1 MATVVLYRG
10 YLGYQQRTPTSSNEA
25 YPRDFGTIDAYISHG
40 VMTLPILPWL
50 PDVDDFG
57 NHGSVAHYYSGQCS
71 SMYEYVQMDDSNFSY
86 MFFRSDASR
95 LPTITKSPI
104 ATTHTLQC
112 VISDER
118 AFADFLNGLIA
129 AHATLEQIDQFVQE
143 HSCGTGVPFIWE
155 KVLDVLDKV
164 EASKN
169 KKTNLEERMVVPDP
183 VRVDKPT
190 FGHIIPIIKP
200 KEVKKK
206 SPCAKSPSLRTEKQ
220 PSPKSTDISKTP
232 SNDAVPPKPSTA
244 KNTRN
249 TTKRRV
255 RSSS

>member
-10 YLGYQQRTPTSSNEA
+10 YLGYQQRVPTGPNEA

-57 NHGSVAHYYSGQCS
+57 NRGSVAHYYSGPCS
-71 SMYEYVQMDDSNFSY
+71 AMYEYVQMDENNFSY
-86 MFFRSDASR
+86 MYFRSDAAR
-95 LPTITKSPI
+95 QPTITKSPI

-112 VISDER
+112 VISNTT
-118 AFADFLNGLIA
+118 AFANFLNALMA
-129 AHATLEQIDQFVQE
+129 AHATLDQIDQFVQE
-143 HSCGTGVPFIWE
+143 HGLGTGVPFIWE
-155 KVLDVLDKV
+155 KIIDVMDKV
-164 EASKN
+164 EASKS

-183 VRVDKPT
+183 IRADKPT
-190 FGHIIPIIKP
+190 FGNIIPIIKP
-200 KEVKKK
+200 KGVKKK
-206 SPCAKSPSLRTEKQ
+206 SPCTKSPSPRTKKQ
-220 PSPKSTDISKTP
+220 LLLKHADVSKTP
-232 SNDAVPPKPSTA
+232 SNVAVPPKPSTA

-255 RSSS
+255 RSTS

>member
-10 YLGYQQRTPTSSNEA
+10 YLGYQQRVPTGRNEA
-25 YPRDFGTIDAYISHG
+25 YPRDFGTIDAYISNG
-40 VMTLPILPWL
+40 VLTLPILPWL

-57 NHGSVAHYYSGQCS
+57 NRGSVAHYYSGPCS
-71 SMYEYVQMDDSNFSY
+71 SQYEYVQMDDSNFSY
-86 MFFRSDASR
+86 MFFYSDASR
-95 LPTITKSPI
+95 QPTITKSPI

-112 VISDER
+112 VISNDM
-118 AFADFLNGLIA
+118 AFASYLNGLIA

-143 HSCGTGVPFIWE
+143 HDCGTGVPFIWV
-155 KVLDVLDKV
+155 KMLDVMDKV
-164 EASKN
+164 EASKS

-183 VRVDKPT
+183 IRADKPT
-190 FGHIIPIIKP
+190 FGNIIPIIKS

-206 SPCAKSPSLRTEKQ
+206 SSCTESPSQRTKKQ
-220 PSPKSTDISKTP
+220 PSLKRTDVSKTP
-232 SNDAVPPKPSTA
+232 SNGAVPPKPSTA

-255 RSSS
+255 RSTS

>member
-10 YLGYQQRTPTSSNEA
+10 YLGYQQRVPVGQNEA

-40 VMTLPILPWL
+40 VLTLPILPWS

-57 NHGSVAHYYSGQCS
+57 NHGSVAHYYSGHCS

-118 AFADFLNGLIA
+118 AFANFLNGLIA

-143 HSCGTGVPFIWE
+143 HNCGTGVPFIWV
-155 KVLDVLDKV
+155 KITDVIDKV
-164 EASKN
+164 DVSKN

-183 VRVDKPT
+183 IRADKPT
-190 FGHIIPIIKP
+190 FGNIIPIIKP

-206 SPCAKSPSLRTEKQ
+206 SSCTESPSPRTKKQ
-220 PSPKSTDISKTP
+220 PSLKSPDSSKTP
-232 SNDAVPPKPSTA
+232 PNAAAPPRPSTA

-255 RSSS
+255 RSSP